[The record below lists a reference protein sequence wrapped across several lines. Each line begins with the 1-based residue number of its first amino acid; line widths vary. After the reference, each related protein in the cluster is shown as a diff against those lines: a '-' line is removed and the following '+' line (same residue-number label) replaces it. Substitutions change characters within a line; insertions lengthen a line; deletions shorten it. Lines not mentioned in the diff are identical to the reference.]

1 MNDDVNGSQ
10 TEETAQLPATDVAD
24 DTGSPQETDVA
35 QTKVEETK
43 TEGEGES
50 DAQKRTPWFQ
60 KRIDELTREK
70 WEARRAADAATA
82 LAESMRN
89 RQSETGE
96 TKPAQP
102 ADIEALVTRR
112 AAEMRE
118 VEAFNEACNTTYRKG
133 KESLPDFDEAV
144 KGYQL
149 LGGLD
154 GKRDFLEA
162 VNSLP
167 NGSEIFY
174 HLGKNLD
181 EGAHVLSLTPVK
193 MALEL
198 TKLSQKLSK
207 APPVSK
213 APAPIKPLGGAA
225 THDGDPMKMST
236 SDWIKWR
243 DKQEAEENK
252 H

>member
-1 MNDDVNGSQ
+1 MTDEENGTQ
-10 TEETAQLPATDVAD
+10 AEETAASPATEVA
-24 DTGSPQETDVA
+24 DTGSEPVTDATEAETPETPADV
-35 QTKVEETK
+35 
-43 TEGEGES
+43 EGEQ
-50 DAQKRTPWFQ
+50 AKRTPWFQ

-70 WEARRAADAATA
+70 WEARREAQAATA
-82 LAESMRN
+82 LAESLRN
-89 RQSETGE
+89 RTPDDGS
-96 TKPAQP
+96 QP
-102 ADIEALVTRR
+102 AIPPPDIDALVTKR

-118 VEAFNEACNTTYRKG
+118 VEAFNEACNTTYQKG
-133 KESLPDFDEAV
+133 KEALPDFDEAV

-154 GKRDFLEA
+154 GRREFLEA

-167 NGSEIFY
+167 NGSQIFY

-181 EGAHVLSLTPVK
+181 EGAHVLSLSPVK

-207 APPVSK
+207 APPVSN

-225 THDGDPMKMST
+225 NHDGDPEKMSMA
-236 SDWIKWR
+236 DWIKWR
-243 DKQEAEENK
+243 EKQLAK
-252 H
+252 T